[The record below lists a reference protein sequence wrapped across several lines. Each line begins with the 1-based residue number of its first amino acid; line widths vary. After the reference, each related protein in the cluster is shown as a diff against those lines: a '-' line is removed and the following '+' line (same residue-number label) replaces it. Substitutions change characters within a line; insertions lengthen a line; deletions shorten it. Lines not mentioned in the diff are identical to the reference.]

1 MNSNNL
7 TFAPPKGYDIV
18 KYGNP
23 KQIIEGSCAGQFRNM
38 YWKVKDN
45 NDDTYYMMHIID
57 NIYTKISKRDIN
69 KILEFKNIRPTWRL
83 FQNGYIVCTINNKE
97 KQKVYYLHQ
106 LIMDVHDKDNSDFEE
121 TVDHINRDKLDNRQ
135 SNLRLVNM
143 SVQNSNRDKPER
155 RIDACDLPNGIVQ
168 TDLPKYVVYR
178 NERYKLSNDNDQE
191 DYNYRDYFYICNHP
205 KLEKRWETTK
215 SMNVSI
221 HEKLKQAKLKLQ
233 ELEGDITTK
242 QYNKQSGLDKIIDLP
257 IGIRLIEQRDKKQL
271 VFDLRKD
278 NDVVHVRYNIKM
290 VLKSTNLQTEL
301 NRFIDM
307 INIKYPELK
316 MDKYIIKNIPKIKE
330 SEISTNP
337 IVKYDD
343 VAALPLS
350 LPSNITLYN
359 EKDKYYF
366 EFNKSV
372 DKVRKNVKYTLKS
385 NDIQSELNKFIENV
399 NTKYPELKIPNY
411 TIQHIP
417 DKYNNIIK
425 QHEVIQNDTKPDMPN
440 NFSICCVNGTDYI
453 QFCKKIDNK
462 KHQYKTRINSYD
474 LQSELN
480 RFVDYLNETYKF
492 ATVLIKDSVITNG
505 WRTTNNIICHDNTPE
520 KLASRARANNYNI
533 KKREEMG
540 EEKYK
545 EMLRNRPFRYRAK
558 KEINLW

>member
-1 MNSNNL
+1 MNSNNSSF
-7 TFAPPKGYDIV
+7 TPPKSYDIL
-18 KYGNP
+18 KYGEP
-23 KQIIEGSCAGQFRNM
+23 YSITKGKFAGQFRNM
-38 YWKVKDN
+38 YWKVKDK

-69 KILEFKNIRPTWRL
+69 RVLLLDGIRPTWYL
-83 FQNGYIVCTINNKE
+83 HDTGYIASTTRTADRNF
-97 KQKVYYLHQ
+97 YYLHQ
-106 LIMDVHDKDNSDFEE
+106 LIMDVHDEDNSDYEK

-135 SNLRLVNM
+135 CNLRLVNM

-205 KLEKRWETTK
+205 KLDKRWETTK
-215 SMNVSI
+215 SMNISI

-233 ELEGDITTK
+233 ELDGDITTK

-257 IGIRLIEQRDKKQL
+257 VGIRLIEQRDKKQL
-271 VFDLRKD
+271 VFDLKKD
-278 NDVVHVRYNIKM
+278 NDVRYNIKM

-301 NRFIDM
+301 DKIIDM
-307 INIKYPELK
+307 INTKYPELK

-330 SEISTNP
+330 TEISTNN
-337 IVKYDD
+337 IVKDED
-343 VAALPLS
+343 IIS
-350 LPSNITLYN
+350 LPSNITLYT

-385 NDIQSELNKFIENV
+385 NDIQSELNKFIENI
-399 NTKYPELKIPNY
+399 NTKYPELKLPNY

-417 DKYNNIIK
+417 DKYKNIIK
-425 QHEVIQNDTKPDMPN
+425 EPEVIQNDTKPDMPN
-440 NFSICCVNGTDYI
+440 NFSICNVNGTDYI
-453 QFCKKIDNK
+453 QFCKKIDDK
-462 KHQYKTRINSYD
+462 KYQYKTRINSYD

-492 ATVLIKDSVITNG
+492 ATVLTKDDVTTNG
-505 WRTTNNIICHDNTPE
+505 WRTTNNIICHDDTPE
-520 KLASRARANNYNI
+520 KIASRERANNYNM
-533 KKREEMG
+533 KKREELG

-545 EMLRNRPFRYRAK
+545 EMVRVKANQLRQTYRNMK
-558 KEINLW
+558 DLDI

>member
-1 MNSNNL
+1 MNSNNSSF
-7 TFAPPKGYDIV
+7 TPPKGYDIL
-18 KYGNP
+18 KYGEP
-23 KQIIEGSCAGQFRNM
+23 YSITKGKFAGQFRNM
-38 YWKVKDN
+38 YWKVKDKN
-45 NDDTYYMMHIID
+45 DTYYMMHIID

-69 KILEFKNIRPTWRL
+69 RVLLLDGIRPSWYLHDT
-83 FQNGYIVCTINNKE
+83 GYIASTTRTANRNF
-97 KQKVYYLHQ
+97 YYLHQ
-106 LIMDVHDKDNSDFEE
+106 LIMDVHDKDNTDYEE

-135 SNLRLVNM
+135 SNLRLVDM

-178 NERYKLSNDNDQE
+178 NERYKISNDNDQE
-191 DYNYRDYFYICNHP
+191 DYNYREYFYICNHP
-205 KLEKRWETTK
+205 KLDKRWETTK

-233 ELEGDITTK
+233 ELDGDITTK
-242 QYNKQSGLDKIIDLP
+242 QYNKQSGLDKVIDLP
-257 IGIRLIEQRDKKQL
+257 VGIILTEQRDKKHL

-278 NDVVHVRYNIKM
+278 DIVHGHVRYNIKM
-290 VLKSTNLQTEL
+290 ILKSTNLQTEL
-301 NRFIDM
+301 DKIIDM
-307 INIKYPELK
+307 INTKYPELK

-330 SEISTNP
+330 TEISTNN
-337 IVKYDD
+337 IVKEEDD
-343 VAALPLS
+343 AALPIL

-366 EFNKSV
+366 EFNKSI
-372 DKVRKNVKYTLKS
+372 DKVRKNVKYTIKT
-385 NDIQSELNKFIENV
+385 NDIQSELNKFIENI

-417 DKYNNIIK
+417 DKYKNIIK
-425 QHEVIQNDTKPDMPN
+425 QQEVIQNDTKPDMPD
-440 NFSICCVNGTDYI
+440 NFSICNVNGTDYI
-453 QFCKKIDNK
+453 QFCMKIDDK
-462 KHQYKTRINSYD
+462 RHQYKTRINSYD

-492 ATVLIKDSVITNG
+492 ATVLTKENVTTNG
-505 WRTTNNIICHDNTPE
+505 WRTTNNIICHDDTPE
-520 KLASRARANNYNI
+520 KLASRARANNYNM

-545 EMLRNRPFRYRAK
+545 EMLRNRANASRNT
-558 KEINLW
+558 KENVL